1 MDAARARR
9 AAGGPGVLDL
19 IKKLEHLTTM
29 VLIGMLAIVVLLAT
43 AELGWTIVKDVTA
56 PPVLFPG
63 IDKLLELFGKFL
75 LVLIGIELL
84 ETMRAYATA
93 HVVRVDVVLT
103 VAMIALARK
112 IVVLEPE
119 HVSSLTMLGVAAL
132 VAAISV
138 AYHVFVRSR
147 GDAAD

>member
-1 MDAARARR
+1 MN

-19 IKKLEHLTTM
+19 VKKLEHLVTM
-29 VLIGMLAIVVLLAT
+29 VLIGMLAVVVLLAT
-43 AELGWTIVKDVTA
+43 VELGWTIVKDVTA

-63 IDKLLELFGKFL
+63 IEKLLELFGKFL

-103 VAMIALARK
+103 VAIIALARK
-112 IVVLEPE
+112 IVVLEPD
-119 HVSSLTMLGVAAL
+119 HVSSLTMLGIAAL
-132 VAAISV
+132 VAAISG
-138 AYHVFVRSR
+138 AYHVFVRTR
-147 GDAAD
+147 GDTAH